1 MQKGALF
8 APYLTF
14 LLLFNLYAC
23 FMLWACLLFFCR
35 EAAKSVKSRIFYCSK
50 LVIIEQTLT
59 TPW

>member
-1 MQKGALF
+1 MQKGAFF

-23 FMLWACLLFFCR
+23 FMLGACLL
-35 EAAKSVKSRIFYCSK
+35 AKSVKSRIFYCSK
-50 LVIIEQTLT
+50 LVIIEQTFT